1 MSAPLTKTQKAEIQ
15 YRGEL
20 QWLTY
25 LAEKARADA
34 LNWHKA
40 RIEAAS
46 SEAIAAAKERADEGL
61 AHWKRHYHR
70 NAAGEWEPNRP

>member
-1 MSAPLTKTQKAEIQ
+1 MSTLTKAEKAEIQ

-20 QWLTY
+20 QWLNY

-34 LNWHKA
+34 LIWHKA
-40 RIEAAS
+40 RMAPAS
-46 SEAIAAAKERADEGL
+46 PEAIAAAKERAEEGL

-70 NAAGEWEPNRP
+70 NAAGEWEPNRS